1 MDGARGRAGIYTGV
15 ALVDPQGRA
24 LGIPRRELLGGR
36 DYSALAP
43 RHDLDSLLG
52 RRRKELPDG
61 RAGVEKEHPRGHPL
75 HREPR
80 PRRSPA
86 CRIRLPRG
94 GRHTTPR
101 ARRRGP
107 LLGAPGASPRG
118 GFRQHRP
125 RVEAFVGR
133 QAAARPRTLS
143 PLPAPAVSKLTLSPA
158 WKALA
163 AHRKKI
169 AAANLADLFAAD
181 PSRAERFLI
190 EAGGLVLDYSKHRV
204 DAEAM
209 RLLAGL
215 AAQAQLP
222 RWIASMFAGDP
233 LNSTE
238 ARANAARARA
248 WLASALGNSNGPSR
262 HFAAVTANPAGAEA
276 LGVPPERVFPMW
288 DWVGGRYSVWSAVG
302 LPVALAA
309 GMSAFEE
316 LLHGARA
323 MDAHFRNEPL
333 ELNMPVVLA
342 LLEIWYV
349 NFFGAQTRAVIPYS
363 EDLRDL
369 PAYLQQLE
377 MESNGKRVD
386 RDGNE
391 VDYATA
397 PVVWG
402 ASGTPSQHSFHQLL
416 HQGTHLIPVDFIVIG
431 RNEESSAE
439 QGALVANALA
449 QSAALAY
456 DKPAPDSQYKA
467 LPGNR
472 PSSTVL
478 LERLTPRALG
488 ALIALHEHKVFA
500 EGVIWN
506 LNSCDQWAV
515 EHGKNLAR
523 TLLPRLLEGG
533 DTAGLDASTRGLF
546 ARLRNRD

>member
-1 MDGARGRAGIYTGV
+1 M
-15 ALVDPQGRA
+15 
-24 LGIPRRELLGGR
+24 
-36 DYSALAP
+36 
-43 RHDLDSLLG
+43 
-52 RRRKELPDG
+52 
-61 RAGVEKEHPRGHPL
+61 
-75 HREPR
+75 
-80 PRRSPA
+80 
-86 CRIRLPRG
+86 
-94 GRHTTPR
+94 
-101 ARRRGP
+101 
-107 LLGAPGASPRG
+107 
-118 GFRQHRP
+118 
-125 RVEAFVGR
+125 
-133 QAAARPRTLS
+133 
-143 PLPAPAVSKLTLSPA
+143 SKLTLSPA
-158 WKALA
+158 WTALA

-169 AAANLADLFAAD
+169 AAASLTELFAVD
-181 PSRAERFLI
+181 PSRAERFSI
-190 EAGGLVLDYSKHRV
+190 EAGELMLDYSKHRV

-222 RWIASMFAGDP
+222 RWIARMFGGEP
-233 LNSTE
+233 INSTE
-238 ARANAARARA
+238 ARAVLHVALRSDEASFPEGRDVMSAVRGARERMRRFVDEMQRGALKGADGRAIADIVNIGIGGSDLGTRMLVRAMRKFRKPGLKLHFVSNIDPADLEAVLAGLTPGTTFFIVASKTFTTAETLANAARARS
-248 WLASALGNSNGPSR
+248 WLEAALGKSTELSR

-276 LGVPPERVFPMW
+276 LGVASERVFPMW

-316 LLHGARA
+316 LLGGARG

-333 ELNMPVVLA
+333 ERNMPVVLA

-391 VDYATA
+391 IDYATA

-431 RNEESSAE
+431 RNGDWSTGQA
-439 QGALVANALA
+439 ALVANALA
-449 QSAALAY
+449 QSAALAFGN
-456 DKPAPDSQYKA
+456 PVPGAPHKA

-472 PSSTVL
+472 PSSTLL
-478 LERLTPRALG
+478 LERLSPRSLG
-488 ALIALHEHKVFA
+488 ALIALHEHKVFV
-500 EGVIWN
+500 EGVVWN
-506 LNSCDQWAV
+506 LNSFDQWGV

-533 DTAGLDASTRGLF
+533 DTAGLDASTRSLL
-546 ARLRNRD
+546 ARLRKRD

>member
-1 MDGARGRAGIYTGV
+1 M
-15 ALVDPQGRA
+15 
-24 LGIPRRELLGGR
+24 
-36 DYSALAP
+36 
-43 RHDLDSLLG
+43 
-52 RRRKELPDG
+52 
-61 RAGVEKEHPRGHPL
+61 
-75 HREPR
+75 
-80 PRRSPA
+80 
-86 CRIRLPRG
+86 
-94 GRHTTPR
+94 
-101 ARRRGP
+101 
-107 LLGAPGASPRG
+107 
-118 GFRQHRP
+118 
-125 RVEAFVGR
+125 
-133 QAAARPRTLS
+133 
-143 PLPAPAVSKLTLSPA
+143 SKLTLSPA

-169 AAANLADLFAAD
+169 AAANLAGLFAAD
-181 PSRAERFLI
+181 PSRAERFSI
-190 EAGGLVLDYSKHRV
+190 EAGGLVLDYSKHWV

-233 LNSTE
+233 INGTE
-238 ARANAARARA
+238 ARAALHVALRSEDTTFPERGDVMPAVRSARERMRRFVDEVQRGTLKGSDGRTITDVVNIGIGGSDLGPRMLARAMRKFRKAGPEVHFVSNIDPADLDAALAGLTPGTTFFIVASKTFTTAETLANAARARA
-248 WLASALGNSNGPSR
+248 WLEAALGNSNGPSR

-302 LPVALAA
+302 LPVALTA
-309 GMSAFEE
+309 GMNAFEE
-316 LLHGARA
+316 LLEGARA
-323 MDAHFRNEPL
+323 MDAHFRNEAL
-333 ELNMPVVLA
+333 ERNMPVVLA

-416 HQGTHLIPVDFIVIG
+416 HQGTHLIPADFIVIG
-431 RNEESSAE
+431 RNEESSTE

-449 QSAALAY
+449 QSAALAFGN
-456 DKPAPDSQYKA
+456 PAPDAPHKA

-472 PSSTVL
+472 PSSTLL

-506 LNSCDQWAV
+506 LNSFDQWGV

-523 TLLPRLLEGG
+523 TLLPSLLEGG
-533 DTAGLDASTRGLF
+533 DTAGLDASTRGLL
-546 ARLRNRD
+546 ARLRKRD

>member
-1 MDGARGRAGIYTGV
+1 
-15 ALVDPQGRA
+15 
-24 LGIPRRELLGGR
+24 
-36 DYSALAP
+36 
-43 RHDLDSLLG
+43 
-52 RRRKELPDG
+52 
-61 RAGVEKEHPRGHPL
+61 
-75 HREPR
+75 
-80 PRRSPA
+80 
-86 CRIRLPRG
+86 
-94 GRHTTPR
+94 
-101 ARRRGP
+101 
-107 LLGAPGASPRG
+107 
-118 GFRQHRP
+118 
-125 RVEAFVGR
+125 
-133 QAAARPRTLS
+133 
-143 PLPAPAVSKLTLSPA
+143 VSKLTLSPA

-163 AHRKKI
+163 AHQKKM
-169 AAANLADLFAAD
+169 AAASLAGLFAAD
-181 PSRAERFLI
+181 PSRAERFSI
-190 EAGGLVLDYSKHRV
+190 EAGELMLDYSKHRV

-222 RWIASMFAGDP
+222 GWIARMFAGDP
-233 LNSTE
+233 INSAE
-238 ARANAARARA
+238 ARAVLHVALRSEDTTFPEGGDVMPAVRGARERMRRFVDEAQRGGLKGADGRAITDVVNIGIGGSDLGPRMLVRAMRKFRKPGLRLHFVSNIDPADLEAALAGLTPGTTFFIVASKTFTTAETLANAARARA
-248 WLASALGNSNGPSR
+248 WLEAALGKSNGLSR
-262 HFAAVTANPAGAEA
+262 HFAAVTANAAGAEA

-309 GMSAFEE
+309 GMNAFEE
-316 LLHGARA
+316 LLEGARA

-333 ELNMPVVLA
+333 ERNMPVVVA
-342 LLEIWYV
+342 LLEIWCV

-416 HQGTHLIPVDFIVIG
+416 HQGTHFIPVDFIVIG
-431 RNEESSAE
+431 RNGESSG
-439 QGALVANALA
+439 QGALAANALA
-449 QSAALAY
+449 QSAALAFGN
-456 DKPAPDSQYKA
+456 PAPGAPHKV

-472 PSSTVL
+472 PSSTLL

-506 LNSCDQWAV
+506 LNSFDQWGV

-533 DTAGLDASTRGLF
+533 DTAGLDASTRGLL
-546 ARLRNRD
+546 ARLRKRN